1 MIEINLLPGGSGK
14 KKSSRGGGGGGGG
27 AKRINLGA
35 FFSNFAQKIKDP
47 WLLTAIGS
55 VALALVA
62 VGGTYF
68 YQEQRI
74 SSLTAREQ
82 KGLEDSTTNSVV
94 LKARA
99 KAEAKRDTLLR
110 RMNLIRA
117 IDEDRFIWP
126 HVLDEVSKALPPYT
140 WLSSLAFMGTPQ
152 GTVNVAAGAKPEAAG
167 EDKDKPKKKSKK
179 VDTEIPRDEV
189 RIRMIG
195 LTPDIQALTRFMRQL
210 EASAFFT
217 NVQLNNSQFAAD
229 QGKDVTQFT
238 LDVTYSRPDT
248 SIIRRVPLAASVK

>member
-1 MIEINLLPGGSGK
+1 MIEINLLPGSGK
-14 KKSSRGGGGGGGG
+14 KKSGRSSGG
-27 AKRINLGA
+27 AARTINFGA
-35 FFSNFAQKIKDP
+35 LLANITQKIRDP
-47 WLLTAIGS
+47 WLISAVGS
-55 VALALVA
+55 VVVA
-62 VGGTYF
+62 VGVVGGTF
-68 YQEQRI
+68 LYQQQRI
-74 SSLTAREQ
+74 SSLGTAETAA
-82 KGLEDSTTNSVV
+82 LADSTRYAAA
-94 LKARA
+94 LKERARA
-99 KAEAKRDTLLR
+99 DARRDTLLR

-152 GTVNVAAGAKPEAAG
+152 GSVNVAAGAKVDAAAPG
-167 EDKDKPKKKSKK
+167 AEKKKSKK

-210 EASAFFT
+210 ESSPFFGEI
-217 NVQLNNSQFAAD
+217 QLNNSQLASD

-238 LDVTYSRPDT
+238 LDVTYTRPDT
-248 SIIRRVPLAASVK
+248 SVIHRVPLTPSAK

>member
-1 MIEINLLPGGSGK
+1 MIEINLLPGSGK
-14 KKSSRGGGGGGGG
+14 KKSSRGGGGG
-27 AKRINLGA
+27 AKKIDLRAA
-35 FFSNFAQKIKDP
+35 FAGILQKIRDP
-47 WLLTAIGS
+47 WLISAVGS
-55 VALALVA
+55 VVLAVGV
-62 VGGTYF
+62 VGGTYL

-74 SSLTAREQ
+74 SSLTEAETTA
-82 KGLEDSTTNSVV
+82 LADSTKFAAA
-94 LKARA
+94 LKERARA
-99 KAEAKRDTLLR
+99 AARRDTLLR
-110 RMNLIRA
+110 RLNLIRA

-152 GTVNVAAGAKPEAAG
+152 GSVNVAAGAKPVAASAEKG
-167 EDKDKPKKKSKK
+167 KAKAKT

-210 EASAFFT
+210 ESSPFFSD
-217 NVQLNNSQFAAD
+217 VQLNNSQLAAD

-238 LDVTYSRPDT
+238 LDVTYNRPDT
-248 SIIRRVPLAASVK
+248 SVIRRVPLSASVK